1 MKEKWY
7 SIREAAAYLEIGE
20 PTLYRWMR
28 ENKITFRKVGDSTRF
43 LQADLDA
50 VIEVHP
56 AAKQA
61 EAAHRRCPYCGSEDL
76 LPGRL
81 RSTGLLYF
89 QLEKTKFWTLRDSSI
104 PTQGRV
110 CARCGGVVLT
120 ADLAKVEKLRRQM
133 PETEGD
139 GSDPCR

>member
-28 ENKITFRKVGDSTRF
+28 ENKITYRKVGDSTRF

-50 VIEVHP
+50 VIEVHH
-56 AAKQA
+56 AEKSA
-61 EAAHRRCPYCGSEDL
+61 EAVKKRCPWCGSEDL

-89 QLEKTKFWTLRDSSI
+89 QLDAGKFWTLRDSNI
-104 PTQGRV
+104 PTTGSV
-110 CARCGGVVLT
+110 CGNCGGVALY
-120 ADLAKVEKLRRQM
+120 ADLKKIGKLRKAVP
-133 PETEGD
+133 PEKEKNG
-139 GSDPCR
+139 RK

>member
-28 ENKITFRKVGDSTRF
+28 ENKITYRKVGDSTRF

-56 AAKQA
+56 AAKQHQ
-61 EAAHRRCPYCGSEDL
+61 AAHRRGPYCGSEDL

-89 QLEKTKFWTLRDSSI
+89 QLDRTKFWTLRDSAI
-104 PTQGRV
+104 RTRGQV
-110 CARCGGVVLT
+110 CARCGGIVLT
-120 ADLAKVEKLRRQM
+120 ADPVKVEKLRRQA
-133 PETEGD
+133 PEPED
-139 GSDPCR
+139 GGESCR